1 MSKPIPKRPQTRMR
15 LTVFGAAS
23 TSGSTNGTA
32 ISTAA
37 VTISTRTGR
46 LLNIGAGLLA
56 AARAEQAARTHQQHE
71 RHRREQH
78 DVRVAGVDHR
88 GEADDLARDQAAD
101 DRAG

>member
-1 MSKPIPKRPQTRMR
+1 MSKPMPNSPHTRTR

-37 VTISTRTGR
+37 VTISARTGR
-46 LLNIGAGLLA
+46 RRNISSDPSFA
-56 AARAEQAARTHQQHE
+56 AARAEQAAWAHQQHE

-78 DVRVAGVDHR
+78 DVRVAGIDHR
-88 GEADDLARDQAAD
+88 READDLAGDE
-101 DRAG
+101 